1 MKELDLQ
8 GEYVMDFICRR
19 EDGLLYREVKNT
31 SVNNELFIPSDLE
44 EFVKENSPQAWK
56 RLLKKFTSTKDL
68 LSALM
73 DELKKRLMESTNVAI
88 FLNTNKN
95 ITFAG
100 ESIRLFNVSGTELSE
115 DEEFEKN
122 IYSAVEEVPYIFKHN
137 GETQFSIRPDISFFV
152 NGIFFGYAELKSNF
166 NNQSARE
173 NGRKKVIYDFL
184 EALRTYS
191 LLADGNDEKQS
202 LRRQMLHVFEKSI
215 HITSTDIHETYIIRD
230 LSRYVDEFKRGFATN
245 TLSMTEAADEIV
257 KTFKP
262 YPVANEGAPMR
273 AQFEEVMK
281 ALYDKK
287 EIQKEI
293 LYYNFIEYE
302 YVKKRKKGKE
312 RKSNRGRLIAP
323 RPKQKFGCDKIL
335 KRIDEFLEHEKQP
348 DYYINKLREDL
359 EKMGAAPDF
368 IAKVVAERDS
378 YSNNKYVYS
387 LLMQYA
393 AGFGKS
399 NIIGWTA
406 LQLKDLRRDKKW
418 VFDKIL
424 IVVDRLQLRG
434 QLDDMMHS
442 MNIDRAM
449 FVEATDKKTFI
460 KALSDNRRII
470 VVNIQKFLDLQQAI
484 TDSSIQLS
492 DMRVVFLID
501 EIHRSNT
508 GETHDEMIS
517 LFDELQDVFDEQ
529 GKQSSTIN
537 KKNLIIGF
545 TATPSQSVL
554 ARFGEYYRGENL
566 NQLWKPFDAYTMR
579 EAIAD
584 EYILDPTE
592 HIIPVPAKMYYEIP
606 NLNLIYKSG
615 DDEERKYG
623 LRKDLIYG
631 NKERIEAISG
641 FIVNRLLGLVY
652 GKIRGTGKAML
663 AVSSIP
669 VAIEYCKAIRTKM
682 AAKLTT
688 GRYESYRNAPISI
701 VYSDRQDVP
710 RSKSLN
716 NNLSEEKVISDFQT
730 AKNGLMIV
738 VDKLQTGFDEPKLH
752 TLFLDKEIRDINA
765 IQTISRVNRKT
776 KYKEDCHIIDF
787 SHNNVNIENI
797 REAFLTYCDMVISD
811 MEPMTIKAIIERI
824 YKTLTSEALYKKWF
838 DTYQGSVGNHVSN
851 TEIVLSMEEDFKQ
864 WITEALKRKQDE
876 SEKELDSK
884 AKNEITDCDDDALK
898 LKKLVNEYFR
908 MNTLINGIIEI
919 DAKYQDVDFID
930 FWQRYVYVYNALL
943 GDNRNNTIAINVI
956 YDDDLG
962 LVVAPETGDDGGNDT
977 GSDEPKPK
985 GKKKKQTATDPLA
998 LINKLN
1004 EIEERKGE
1012 EIDEWRKY
1020 IHELF
1025 DFLKQDEKLI
1035 AKINTPEH
1043 FTREQLQSEFKKS
1056 FRKFLRKSPD
1066 PIKRKF
1072 LEENFELLM
1081 EDFENSLKPVSETE
1095 EVVEK
1100 AIYEMRPEQE
1110 LPMVA
1115 ERIVGRML
1123 EEPIS
1128 LSAGSRQSHQQ
1139 ENWEHPHPNA
1149 NIVDDLFINSPNY
1162 YRMSNTNE
1170 PPSKDNSLYLTIN
1183 QQWFDE
1189 IVSGRKTVEYRE
1201 VKDSTLTRYYDI
1213 PKKKTDPVPINALL
1227 PADTPLDIWGY
1238 NDGVFVFV
1246 PRDYQYLR
1254 LGVGYR
1260 EDRDTAIIRLKG
1272 ACSMPER
1279 MKDGRIYRF
1288 SDNQQQHLNAETM
1301 TPEEYAEAT
1310 YDENGELC
1318 YWVIGFE
1325 LGEIVELNKK

>member
-19 EDGLLYREVKNT
+19 DDGLLYREVKNT

-44 EFVKENSPQAWK
+44 EFISENSPQAWK
-56 RLLKKFTSTKDL
+56 RLLKKFPSPKDL

-88 FLNTNKN
+88 FLNANKN
-95 ITFAG
+95 ITFEG

-122 IYSAVEEVPYIFKHN
+122 IFSAVEEVPYIFKHN
-137 GETQFSIRPDISFFV
+137 DVTQFSIRPDISFFV

-166 NNQSARE
+166 NNQSASE

-184 EALRTYS
+184 EALRAYS
-191 LLADGNDEKQS
+191 LLADGNDEKQT
-202 LRRQMLHVFEKSI
+202 LRRRMLRVFEKSI
-215 HITSTDIHETYIIRD
+215 HITSTDINETYVIRD
-230 LSRYVDEFKRGFATN
+230 LSRYVDEFKKGFLTN
-245 TLSMTEAADEIV
+245 TISMAEAANEII

-262 YPVANEGAPMR
+262 YPVANETASMR
-273 AQFEEVMK
+273 AKFEEVIR

-293 LYYNFIEYE
+293 LYYNFMEYE
-302 YVKKRKKGKE
+302 YVKKGKKDKE

-335 KRIDEFLEHEKQP
+335 RRIDEFLEHEKQP
-348 DYYINKLREDL
+348 DYYINKLRTDL

-368 IAKVVAERDS
+368 IEKVVAERDS

-406 LQLKDLRRDKKW
+406 LQLKDLRKENKW

-470 VVNIQKFLDLQQAI
+470 VVNIQKFLDLQQAL
-484 TDSSIQLS
+484 TDSSVQLN
-492 DMRVVFLID
+492 DMRVAFLID

-508 GETHDEMIS
+508 GDTHEEMIS
-517 LFDELQDVFDEQ
+517 LFDELQNVFDEQ
-529 GKQSSTIN
+529 GKKASKTN
-537 KKNLIIGF
+537 KKNVIIGF

-554 ARFGEYYRGENL
+554 ARFGEYYRGENF

-615 DDEERKYG
+615 DDEEHKYSVRKE
-623 LRKDLIYG
+623 LIYG
-631 NKERIEAISG
+631 NKERIDAISD
-641 FIVNRLLGLVY
+641 FIVNRLLSLVY

-669 VAIEYCKAIRTKM
+669 IAIEYCKAIRSKM
-682 AAKLTT
+682 EAKLST
-688 GRYESYRNAPISI
+688 GRYESYRNAPVSI

-710 RSKSLN
+710 SSKSLN
-716 NNLSEEKVISDFQT
+716 NNQSEEKVISNFKA

-765 IQTISRVNRKT
+765 IQTISRVNRTT
-776 KYKEDCHIIDF
+776 KYKEDCHIIDL
-787 SHNNVNIENI
+787 SHNNVNINNI

-811 MEPMTIKAIIERI
+811 MEPITLKAIIE
-824 YKTLTSEALYKKWF
+824 KTFKSLCGETLYKKWF
-838 DTYQGSVGNHVSN
+838 AKYKASLGSTESN
-851 TEIVLSMEEDFKQ
+851 TYLVFEMEDDFRK
-864 WITEALKRKQDE
+864 WISDALMRKQKAVDE
-876 SEKELDSK
+876 TEDIEAKKELE
-884 AKNEITDCDDDALK
+884 NGDDDALK
-898 LKKLVNEYFR
+898 LKKTINEYIR
-908 MNTLINGIIEI
+908 TLLTVNGIIEI
-919 DAKYQDVDFID
+919 DSRFSDKDFID
-930 FWQRYVYVYNALL
+930 FWQRYVYIYNLL
-943 GDNRNNTIAINVI
+943 FRKDDPVTLINVS
-956 YDDDLG
+956 YDNELG
-962 LVVAPETGDDGGNDT
+962 LVVAPELDEDD
-977 GSDEPKPK
+977 DEDDDSEN
-985 GKKKKQTATDPLA
+985 GEEKKKKKKSGKRNKVNSDIYAIIQ
-998 LINKLN
+998 KLN
-1004 EIEERKGE
+1004 EHEEMKKE
-1012 EIDEWRKY
+1012 EIDEWQSY
-1020 IHELF
+1020 VDELF
-1025 DFLKQDEKLI
+1025 NFMKQDEKLI

-1043 FTREQLQSEFKKS
+1043 FTREQLQGEFKKS
-1056 FRKFLRKSPD
+1056 LRKFLRKSPD

-1072 LEENFELLM
+1072 FEENFELLM
-1081 EDFENSLKPVSETE
+1081 EDFENSLKP
-1095 EVVEK
+1095 EK
-1100 AIYEMRPEQE
+1100 TVYEIKPEPK
-1110 LPMVA
+1110 LFMVA
-1115 ERIVGRML
+1115 EEKEVSF
-1123 EEPIS
+1123 E
-1128 LSAGSRQSHQQ
+1128 LSTGNRQTHRQNQMATVS
-1139 ENWEHPHPNA
+1139 HPHPNA
-1149 NIVDDLFINSPNY
+1149 NVVDDLFLNSPNY
-1162 YRMSNTNE
+1162 YPMSETNE
-1170 PPSKDNSLYLTIN
+1170 LPTKENSLYLTID
-1183 QQWFDE
+1183 QYWFDE
-1189 IVSGRKTVEYRE
+1189 IVSGRKNIEYRQVSE
-1201 VKDSTLTRYYDI
+1201 TTLTRYYDI
-1213 PKKKTDPVPINALL
+1213 PKKKFAPVPINDLL
-1227 PADTPLDIWGY
+1227 PADTPLDICGY
-1238 NDGVFVFV
+1238 NDGIFVFV

-1260 EDRDTAIIRLKG
+1260 KDRDTAIIRLKG

-1288 SDNQQQHLNAETM
+1288 SDNQEQPKNAEFM
-1301 TPEEYAEAT
+1301 TPDEYAEAS
-1310 YDENGELC
+1310 YVENGELC
-1318 YWVIGFE
+1318 YWTIGFE
-1325 LGEIVELNKK
+1325 LGEIVGLNKK